1 MGLSINKLSK
11 LLKNKEFLIKNIY
24 NIGDLCVY
32 LELIHINSGENL
44 FLYIPSKYEIVSN
57 EEYNESK
64 LHYLEVDECGNVAKD
79 YADSIDN
86 EELEEKY
93 DEIELDDSMDMD
105 KEEDVEEYLT
115 KKYKCPVSLKE
126 SNKEDINEI
135 REIFRQLQRLK
146 YCVKDTGYKLC
157 IIYKYYLCC
166 LKRDESY
173 ECYSVENMNINNKRR
188 IIVSIDLET
197 MYDKMN
203 NMGKDIVNI
212 RKGIY
217 KVLDRNQRRH
227 VNTLQQMME
236 YKANFSLLSTE
247 VMNEKEKYNNYLY
260 KLDSMMVK
268 VVNSENNVLGEIVN
282 IKNKYRDEGGVKTL
296 YNDIEKGKL
305 LSMKDRELHNIRETK
320 QEIISNIMIVKSKLE
335 SLTLKID
342 QICFDNVVMMNKIIK
357 NFEFLRK
364 K

>member
-1 MGLSINKLSK
+1 MALSVNKLAK
-11 LLKNKEFLIKNIY
+11 LLQSKEFLIKNIY
-24 NIGDLCVY
+24 SIGDVCVY
-32 LELIHINSGENL
+32 IEFIHINSGENL
-44 FLYIPSKYEIVSN
+44 FLYIPSKYEIASS

-64 LHYLEVDECGNVAKD
+64 LHYLEVDEYGNVAKD
-79 YADSIDN
+79 YTDDIDN
-86 EELEEKY
+86 EELAEKY
-93 DEIELDDSMDMD
+93 DEIELDDSMDMT
-105 KEEDVEEYLT
+105 KEEDVEEHLT

-157 IIYKYYLCC
+157 ILYKYYLCC

-227 VNTLQQMME
+227 VKSLQQMME

-247 VMNEKEKYNNYLY
+247 VMNEKEKYNNYLD
-260 KLDSMMVK
+260 KLDSMLVR
-268 VVNSENNVLGEIVN
+268 VVNSENNKLEEIVN
-282 IKNKYRDEGGVKTL
+282 IKSKYRDEGGVKTL
-296 YNDIEKGKL
+296 HNDIEKGNL
-305 LSMKDRELHNIRETK
+305 LGLKDRELHSIRETK
-320 QEIISNIMIVKSKLE
+320 QEIISNIMVVKSRLE
-335 SLTLKID
+335 SLSLKID
-342 QICFDNVVMMNKIIK
+342 QICFDNIVMLDKIIK
-357 NFEFLRK
+357 NFEYIRK
-364 K
+364 I